1 MNAVAIA
8 ELHAA
13 FTGSF
18 AELGGDRERDR
29 DIVVSAWP
37 TVPVEILRAAGFL
50 AVLAH
55 GGAEP
60 TPAAAAE
67 LEAGVFPA
75 RLRHLVDAALT
86 GRLAHVAAIVLP
98 RTSDPDYKCFL
109 YLREFARRGSGGPL
123 PPVILFDLLHTRDD
137 SARCYNRDR
146 ARALFE
152 QLKTLAGGRATAAA
166 VGEEIERA
174 NAARRAAR
182 RLQSLRSGSPRL
194 GGAEAIPLLGAF
206 WSLPPE
212 RYAALADGA
221 ADAIATR
228 APLAG
233 PRVLLAGA
241 PVATPDLSTAIESS
255 GAVVVNEISPCGGE
269 VAGSDIALDA
279 DPFVALADTYQRAIA
294 SARTPAALLRERI
307 GQALAGIDAVV
318 ISLPPDDAVFGW
330 DYPRLRALLDRNGIP
345 HAVMT
350 GDPAVP
356 PPDRDRRR
364 IHDLVES
371 VASAPARRHG

>member
-1 MNAVAIA
+1 MNDPAIA
-8 ELHAA
+8 ELYAA

-37 TVPVEILRAAGFL
+37 TVPVEILRAAGYR

-60 TPAAAAE
+60 TPAADAV
-67 LEAGVFPA
+67 LEASVFPA
-75 RLRHLVDAALT
+75 RLRRLVDAALT

-109 YLREFARRGSGGPL
+109 YLREFARRGNGGPL

-137 SARCYNRDR
+137 AARHYNRDR
-146 ARALFE
+146 AHALFE
-152 QLKTLAGGRATAAA
+152 QLRTLAGSRATAAD
-166 VGEEIERA
+166 VGVEIERA
-174 NAARRAAR
+174 NGARRAAR
-182 RLQSLRSGSPRL
+182 RLQSLRGGSPRL
-194 GGAEAIPLLGAF
+194 GGAEALPLLGAF

-212 RYAALADGA
+212 HYAALADRA
-221 ADAIATR
+221 ADAIAVR
-228 APLAG
+228 APLPG

-241 PVATPDLSTAIESS
+241 PIATPDLSTAIEAS
-255 GAVVVNEISPCGGE
+255 GAIVVDEISPCGGE
-269 VAGSDIALDA
+269 AAGSDIALDA
-279 DPFVALADTYQRAIA
+279 DPFAALADGYQRAITT
-294 SARTPAALLRERI
+294 ARTPAALLRERI

-330 DYPRLRALLDRNGIP
+330 DYPRLRTLLDQNGIP
-345 HAVMT
+345 HAVVT
-350 GDPAVP
+350 GDPASSVS
-356 PPDRDRRR
+356 DRDRQR
-364 IHDLVES
+364 IHRLVEGA
-371 VASAPARRHG
+371 ASAPARSHG